1 MDKHYQLIHNTAM
14 SRYEFDLGNGARAL
28 IDYEATPQGY
38 RLTHTE
44 VPAAFEG
51 QGIARQLVEATLEE
65 FRRRGD
71 RIIPECSY
79 IALYIR
85 RHPEWQPLV
94 ADGNHSA
101 KPSEQ

>member
-1 MDKHYQLIHNTAM
+1 MEKHYQLIHNEAAG
-14 SRYEFDLGNGARAL
+14 RYEFDLGNGARAL
-28 IDYEATPQGY
+28 IDYEPTPQGF

-44 VPAAFEG
+44 VPPAFEG

-65 FRRRGD
+65 FRRRGE

-79 IALYIR
+79 IAHYIR

-94 ADGNHSA
+94 ADGECSA
-101 KPSEQ
+101 MPSER

>member
-1 MDKHYQLIHNTAM
+1 MEKRYPLIHNTAA

-28 IDYEATPQGY
+28 IDYEATPRGY

-65 FRRRGD
+65 FRRRNK

-79 IALYIR
+79 IIHYIR
-85 RHPEWQPLV
+85 RHPEWQPLL
-94 ADGNHSA
+94 ADGVRID
-101 KPSEQ
+101 ER